1 MLFLASSSR
10 FARIISGFAGACA
23 LGTSAGTILAQDSP
37 SDQAGRAQAGS
48 LRDRLRF
55 AGLDAGQCEAL
66 RRNRPMLEAHLKSG
80 LRDLFHR
87 FQTFPD
93 AARNFTSENQLER
106 LQDLQSSH
114 WDVLTDARFDSLYA
128 ERVKVLSDSESKMGL
143 DPRWHVA
150 GHGVMLEHILAG
162 LLDEMG
168 GRAILPGA
176 KRRAR
181 ELKELV
187 TSVVRLVMVDVEIA
201 VSLRFN
207 ELRIGH
213 QRALAEQRLADR
225 NEAAGLF
232 AELANGL
239 ADRDLTAR
247 LPADCPEAYM
257 EVAEALNA
265 ALEDIRQQFAALSS
279 GVQAAEATTD
289 AIARTSRSFVENSA
303 EHAQGL
309 AASARQLAELADHV
323 RGNAAS
329 TRSAERAAASTR
341 TAAEDSG
348 RIVGQAISAMADIET
363 SAEKIG
369 QIIGVIDEIAFQ
381 TNLLALNAGIE
392 AARAGDSGRGFAVV
406 AQEVRALA
414 QRSADAAR
422 EIKVLVT
429 GTKAQVDAGVQMV
442 GRTQDAIGS
451 IVRQVTDIN
460 DAISGI
466 AAASDVQVAGLN
478 SLSTDI
484 GGFSA
489 RAAVGEDLANRS
501 QEGADHLQTV
511 VVELGRTIREFR
523 IERERR
529 QAASPAPV
537 KAVQQRQLSARD
549 EFSVGRDE
557 DEMADFGFPLRRTAM
572 GGERNAY

>member
-1 MLFLASSSR
+1 
-10 FARIISGFAGACA
+10 
-23 LGTSAGTILAQDSP
+23 
-37 SDQAGRAQAGS
+37 
-48 LRDRLRF
+48 
-55 AGLDAGQCEAL
+55 
-66 RRNRPMLEAHLKSG
+66 MLETHLKAG

-87 FQTFPD
+87 FQAYPD
-93 AARNFTSENQLER
+93 AARNFSSENQLDR

-150 GHGVMLEHILAG
+150 GHGVMLEHLLAG

-181 ELKELV
+181 ELSELV

-207 ELRIGH
+207 ELRVGH
-213 QRALAEQRLADR
+213 QRALAEQRAADR
-225 NEAAGLF
+225 AEAASF
-232 AELANGL
+232 IADLANGL
-239 ADRDLTAR
+239 ADRDLTTRLPMAR
-247 LPADCPEAYM
+247 LPMDCPEAYA
-257 EVAEALNA
+257 EVAEVLNA
-265 ALEDIRQQFAALSS
+265 ALADIQQQFSALSG
-279 GVQAAEATTD
+279 GVQAAEAASD
-289 AIARTSRSFVENSA
+289 AISHASKSLAETSSEQSRA
-303 EHAQGL
+303 L
-309 AASARQLAELADHV
+309 AVSARQLAELAEQV
-323 RGNAAS
+323 RGNAAN
-329 TRSAERAAASTR
+329 TRSAEKVTASTR
-341 TAAEDSG
+341 IAAEDSG
-348 RIVGQAISAMADIET
+348 RIVGQAISAMSDIET

-460 DAISGI
+460 EAISGI
-466 AAASDVQVAGLN
+466 AAASDEQVAGLKALT
-478 SLSTDI
+478 SDI
-484 GGFSA
+484 GGYSE
-489 RAAVGEDLANRS
+489 RAAVAGSEASRS
-501 QEGADHLQTV
+501 EQGADHLHSV

-529 QAASPAPV
+529 HAAPAVPV
-537 KAVQQRQLSARD
+537 RAAQQRQLPARD
-549 EFSVGRDE
+549 EFNIARDE
-557 DEMADFGFPLRRTAM
+557 EEMADFGFPLRRVAS

>member
-1 MLFLASSSR
+1 MAH
-10 FARIISGFAGACA
+10 
-23 LGTSAGTILAQDSP
+23 DSP
-37 SDQAGRAQAGS
+37 SDQAGKAQAGS

-55 AGLDAGQCEAL
+55 AGLDAEQCETL
-66 RRNRPMLEAHLKSG
+66 RRHRPKLEAHLKGG

-93 AARNFTSENQLER
+93 AARNFTSESQLER

-162 LLDEMG
+162 LLEDMG

-181 ELKELV
+181 ELSELV
-187 TSVVRLVMVDVEIA
+187 TAIVRLVMVDVEIA

-207 ELRIGH
+207 ELRVGH
-213 QRALAEQRLADR
+213 QRALAEQRTADR
-225 NEAAGLF
+225 AEAAAFL
-232 AELANGL
+232 AELAGGL
-239 ADRDLTAR
+239 ADRDLTTR
-247 LPADCPEAYM
+247 LPMDCPEAYA

-265 ALEDIRQQFAALSS
+265 ALADIQQQFSILSG
-279 GVQAAEATTD
+279 GVLAAETTAE
-289 AIARTSRSFVENSA
+289 AIARASKSLAETSSEQS
-303 EHAQGL
+303 HGL
-309 AASARQLAELADHV
+309 AASARQLAELADQV
-323 RGNAAS
+323 RGNAAN
-329 TRSAERAAASTR
+329 TRSAERVAASTR

-422 EIKVLVT
+422 EIKALVT

-466 AAASDVQVAGLN
+466 AAASDEQLAGLKALT
-478 SLSTDI
+478 SDI
-484 GGFSA
+484 GGYSE
-489 RAAVGEDLANRS
+489 RAAAAGNEASRSEED
-501 QEGADHLQTV
+501 ADHLHAV
-511 VVELGRTIREFR
+511 VVELGRTVREFR

-529 QAASPAPV
+529 HATSV
-537 KAVQQRQLSARD
+537 KAAPQRQLSARD
-549 EFSVGRDE
+549 EFNTVRDE
-557 DEMADFGFPLRRTAM
+557 DEMADFGFPLRRTAT
-572 GGERNAY
+572 GGERNAF

>member
-1 MLFLASSSR
+1 ML
-10 FARIISGFAGACA
+10 
-23 LGTSAGTILAQDSP
+23 DV
-37 SDQAGRAQAGS
+37 
-48 LRDRLRF
+48 
-55 AGLDAGQCEAL
+55 
-66 RRNRPMLEAHLKSG
+66 HLKAG

-93 AARNFTSENQLER
+93 AARNFSSESQLER

-162 LLDEMG
+162 LINEMG
-168 GRAILPGA
+168 GRAILPGS

-181 ELKELV
+181 ELSELV
-187 TSVVRLVMVDVEIA
+187 AAVVRLVMVDVEIA

-207 ELRIGH
+207 ELRVGH
-213 QRALAEQRLADR
+213 QRALTEQRVTDR
-225 NEAAGLF
+225 AEAAGLIS
-232 AELANGL
+232 ELANGL

-247 LPADCPEAYM
+247 LPADCPEAYT

-265 ALEDIRQQFAALSS
+265 ALDDIRQQFTVLSS
-279 GVQAAEATTD
+279 GVEAAAATTD
-289 AIARTSRSFVENSA
+289 AIARTSGSFARNSA
-303 EHAQGL
+303 EQSRGL
-309 AASARQLAELADHV
+309 AASARQLAELADQV
-323 RGNAAS
+323 RGNAAN
-329 TRSAERAAASTR
+329 TRSAERVATSTR

-348 RIVGQAISAMADIET
+348 RIVGQAISAMSDIET

-460 DAISGI
+460 EAISGI
-466 AAASDVQVAGLN
+466 AAASDAQVAGLH
-478 SLSTDI
+478 SLTTDI
-484 GGFSA
+484 GGYSE
-489 RAAVGEDLANRS
+489 RAAAGESLAGRS
-501 QEGADHLQTV
+501 QEDADHLQTV

-529 QAASPAPV
+529 HAASSVPV
-537 KAVQQRQLSARD
+537 KVGQQRQFSNRDAFAARQD
-549 EFSVGRDE
+549 DDGPAEL
-557 DEMADFGFPLRRTAM
+557 DFALRRAGM

>member
-1 MLFLASSSR
+1 MRGSS
-10 FARIISGFAGACA
+10 AGA
-23 LGTSAGTILAQDSP
+23 TLAQDTP

-55 AGLDAGQCEAL
+55 AGLDAGQCETL
-66 RRNRPMLEAHLKSG
+66 RRHRPMLEAHLKAG
-80 LRDLFHR
+80 LRDLFLR
-87 FQTFPD
+87 FQTYPD
-93 AARNFTSENQLER
+93 AARNFSSESQLVR
-106 LQDLQSSH
+106 LQDLHSSH

-150 GHGVMLEHILAG
+150 GHGVVLEHLLAG
-162 LLDEMG
+162 LLEDMG

-181 ELKELV
+181 ELSELV
-187 TSVVRLVMVDVEIA
+187 TSVVRLVMVDAEIA

-207 ELRIGH
+207 ELRVGH
-213 QRALAEQRLADR
+213 QRALAEQRAADR
-225 NEAAGLF
+225 AEAAALI
-232 AELANGL
+232 ADLANGL
-239 ADRDLTAR
+239 TARDLTTR
-247 LPADCPEAYM
+247 MPMDCPEAYT

-265 ALEDIRQQFAALSS
+265 ALTDIQQQFSALSG
-279 GVQAAEATTD
+279 GVRAAEATSD
-289 AIARTSRSFVENSA
+289 AISRASKSLA
-303 EHAQGL
+303 EKSSEQSQGL
-309 AASARQLAELADHV
+309 AASAKQLAELAEQV
-323 RGNAAS
+323 RGNAAN
-329 TRSAERAAASTR
+329 TRAAERVTASTR
-341 TAAEDSG
+341 VAAEDSG
-348 RIVGQAISAMADIET
+348 KIVGQAISAMADIET

-451 IVRQVTDIN
+451 IVRQVSDIN
-460 DAISGI
+460 EAISGI
-466 AAASDVQVAGLN
+466 AAASDEQVVGLKALT
-478 SLSTDI
+478 SDI
-484 GGFSA
+484 GGYSE
-489 RAAVGEDLANRS
+489 RAAAAGSEASRS
-501 QEGADHLQTV
+501 EEGADHLHSV

-529 QAASPAPV
+529 QATPAVPV
-537 KAVQQRQLSARD
+537 KTAQQRQLSARD
-549 EFSVGRDE
+549 EFNIGRDE
-557 DEMADFGFPLRRTAM
+557 EEMADFGFPLRRTAM
-572 GGERNAY
+572 GGTRNAY

>member
-1 MLFLASSSR
+1 M
-10 FARIISGFAGACA
+10 
-23 LGTSAGTILAQDSP
+23 AQDTP

-55 AGLDAGQCEAL
+55 AGLDAGQCDVL
-66 RRNRPMLEAHLKSG
+66 RRNRPMLQAHLKAG

-87 FQTFPD
+87 YQTLPD
-93 AARNFTSENQLER
+93 AARHFTSESQLER

-150 GHGVMLEHILAG
+150 GHGVMLEHLLAG

-168 GRAILPGA
+168 GRAILPGS

-181 ELKELV
+181 ELSELV
-187 TSVVRLVMVDVEIA
+187 TAVVRLVMVDVEIA

-207 ELRIGH
+207 ELRVGH
-213 QRALAEQRLADR
+213 QRALAEQRTADR
-225 NEAAGLF
+225 GEAASLIAGL
-232 AELANGL
+232 ASGL

-247 LPADCPEAYM
+247 LPMDCPEAYA
-257 EVAEALNA
+257 EVAEALNM
-265 ALEDIRQQFAALSS
+265 ALADIQQQFSVLSG
-279 GVQAAEATTD
+279 GVQAAETASD
-289 AIARTSRSFVENSA
+289 AISRSSQSLAEQSA
-303 EHAQGL
+303 EQSRAL
-309 AASARQLAELADHV
+309 AVSARQLAELAGQV
-323 RGNAAS
+323 RGNAAN
-329 TRSAERAAASTR
+329 TRSAERVTASTR
-341 TAAEDSG
+341 VAAEDSG
-348 RIVGQAISAMADIET
+348 RIVGQAISAMADIES

-460 DAISGI
+460 EAISGI
-466 AAASDVQVAGLN
+466 AAASDDQLAGLN
-478 SLSTDI
+478 ALTADI
-484 GGFSA
+484 GGYSE
-489 RAAVGEDLANRS
+489 RAAAGEDQANRS
-501 QEGADHLQTV
+501 REGADHLHTV

-529 QAASPAPV
+529 HAAAPAPV
-537 KAVQQRQLSARD
+537 KPDQRRQLSARD
-549 EFSVGRDE
+549 ELDIGRDE
-557 DEMADFGFPLRRTAM
+557 EELADFGFPLRRAAT
-572 GGERNAY
+572 GGERNAR

>member
-1 MLFLASSSR
+1 
-10 FARIISGFAGACA
+10 
-23 LGTSAGTILAQDSP
+23 
-37 SDQAGRAQAGS
+37 
-48 LRDRLRF
+48 
-55 AGLDAGQCEAL
+55 
-66 RRNRPMLEAHLKSG
+66 MLEAHLKAG

-87 FQTFPD
+87 FQSFPD
-93 AARNFTSENQLER
+93 AARNFTSESQLQR
-106 LQDLQSSH
+106 LQDLQTSH

-150 GHGVMLEHILAG
+150 GHGVVLEHMLAG
-162 LLDEMG
+162 IIDEMG
-168 GRAILPGA
+168 ARAILPGS

-181 ELKELV
+181 ELSELV
-187 TSVVRLVMVDVEIA
+187 AAVIRLVMVDVEIA

-207 ELRIGH
+207 ELRVGH
-213 QRALAEQRLADR
+213 QRALAEQRAADR
-225 NEAAGLF
+225 AEAADLI
-232 AELANGL
+232 AEVVNGL
-239 ADRDLTAR
+239 AVRDLTVR
-247 LPADCPEAYM
+247 LPMDCPKAYA

-265 ALEDIRQQFAALSS
+265 ALDDIQQQFAALSG
-279 GVQAAEATTD
+279 GVQAAETATD
-289 AIARTSRSFVENSA
+289 AIARASRSFAEASA
-303 EHAQGL
+303 EQSQGL
-309 AASARQLAELADHV
+309 AASARQLAELADQV
-323 RGNAAS
+323 RGNAAN

-341 TAAEDSG
+341 VAAEDSG
-348 RIVGQAISAMADIET
+348 RIVGQAISAMSDIET

-460 DAISGI
+460 DVISGI
-466 AAASDVQVAGLN
+466 ATASDEQAVGLH
-478 SLSTDI
+478 SVTTDI
-484 GGFSA
+484 GGFSQ
-489 RAAVGEDLANRS
+489 RAAAGESLASRAH
-501 QEGADHLQTV
+501 EGADHLQTV

-529 QAASPAPV
+529 HAAAPV
-537 KAVQQRQLSARD
+537 QVAAARQRQLPGRD
-549 EFSVGRDE
+549 EFVARRDE
-557 DEMADFGFPLRRTAM
+557 DDVSEFDFPLRRIGL